1 MIPKEMVTYQDRLF
15 WIYRR
20 VNPTQIQED
29 KVQELKEFWHCDMV
43 LKQKTSQNEVYMFL
57 REIPEAEIVS

>member
-20 VNPTQIQED
+20 VNPTQIHEH

>member
-1 MIPKEMVTYQDRLF
+1 MVTYQDRLF
-15 WIYRR
+15 WIYRK
-20 VNPTQIQED
+20 VNPTQIKED

>member
-29 KVQELKEFWHCDMV
+29 KVQESKEFWHCDMV